1 MVFESQKKIR
11 AGGLSIVLSAGMATN
26 LFDLSEEVAV
36 VVGGTGVLGGAMA
49 SALASAGA
57 RVIVSGRSAERG
69 AQRVRDIEAAGG
81 AALFVETDATD
92 RESVLDMLEI
102 AMDNYGIPSVLV
114 NAAGGN
120 NPNVTVSPEQ
130 PFSEISSQDWAAN
143 FELNLIGGALIPCQV
158 VGEAMVQAGK
168 GSIIN
173 IASASAHVPLSRVV
187 AYSAAKAAVL
197 NLTQFLAREWAST
210 GVRVNSISPGFIPA
224 EQNLKLLFNPDG
236 STTPR
241 AAAILSHTP
250 MARFGEPDELSGAV
264 VFLASPQ
271 ASSFVTGSDL
281 RVDGGFLSQTI

>member
-1 MVFESQKKIR
+1 M
-11 AGGLSIVLSAGMATN
+11 SIVLSAGMATN

-81 AALFVETDATD
+81 SALFVETDATD

-158 VGEAMVQAGK
+158 VGAAMVQAGK

>member
-1 MVFESQKKIR
+1 
-11 AGGLSIVLSAGMATN
+11 MATN

-57 RVIVSGRSAERG
+57 RVVVSGRSAERG
-69 AQRVRDIEAAGG
+69 GQRVRDIEAAGG
-81 AALFVETDATD
+81 SALFVETDATD

-102 AMDNYGIPSVLV
+102 AMDNFGIPSVLV

-120 NPNVTVSPEQ
+120 NPNVTVSPEN
-130 PFSEISSQDWAAN
+130 PFSEITREDWTAN
-143 FELNLIGGALIPCQV
+143 FELNLVGGALIPCQV
-158 VGEAMVQAGK
+158 VGGAMVQAGR

-173 IASASAHVPLSRVV
+173 IASASAHLPLSRVV

-197 NLTQFLAREWAST
+197 NLTHFLAREWAAA
-210 GVRVNSISPGFIPA
+210 GVRVNSISPGFFPA
-224 EQNLKLLFNPDG
+224 EQNLRLLFNPDG

-250 MARFGEPDELSGAV
+250 MARFGESDELAGAV

-271 ASSFVTGSDL
+271 ASSFVTGSDI

>member
-1 MVFESQKKIR
+1 M
-11 AGGLSIVLSAGMATN
+11 SIVLSAGMATN

-69 AQRVRDIEAAGG
+69 AQRVRDIEAGGG

-102 AMDNYGIPSVLV
+102 AMDNYGIPTVLV
-114 NAAGGN
+114 NAVGGN

-130 PFSEISSQDWAAN
+130 PFSEISSHDWAAN

>member
-1 MVFESQKKIR
+1 
-11 AGGLSIVLSAGMATN
+11 MATN
-26 LFDLSEEVAV
+26 LFDLSEEVSV

-81 AALFVETDATD
+81 SALFVETDATD

-120 NPNVTVSPEQ
+120 NPNVTVSQEQ

-158 VGEAMVQAGK
+158 VGAAMVQAGK